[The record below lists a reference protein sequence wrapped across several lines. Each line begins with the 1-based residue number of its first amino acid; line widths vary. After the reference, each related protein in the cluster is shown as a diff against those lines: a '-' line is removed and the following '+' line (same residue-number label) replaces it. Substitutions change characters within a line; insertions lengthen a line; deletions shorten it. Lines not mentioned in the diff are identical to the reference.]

1 MPKGRGHN
9 GQYWLNLAASVLL
22 GGVLCPSP
30 AGAQVVVVVENGRRV
45 FVNEP
50 AGTPREPL
58 SDVEN
63 GPARSA
69 PAPASSART
78 GRGNGSGTPPAGLLQ
93 LAQATAERHQVDP
106 ALVHALI
113 EAESSWDPQA
123 VSPKGALGLM
133 QLIPATAQRFGVAD
147 PFDARQNL
155 DGGVRYLR
163 QLLERYNGDLQK
175 ALAAYNA
182 GEGAVDRVGGVPNYA
197 ETVRYV
203 RKVMD
208 AYFAPSSGR
217 QAVLVGRKRPLY
229 RIVDARGRIVITN
242 E

>member
-1 MPKGRGHN
+1 M
-9 GQYWLNLAASVLL
+9 
-22 GGVLCPSP
+22 
-30 AGAQVVVVVENGRRV
+30 
-45 FVNEP
+45 
-50 AGTPREPL
+50 
-58 SDVEN
+58 
-63 GPARSA
+63 
-69 PAPASSART
+69 
-78 GRGNGSGTPPAGLLQ
+78 
-93 LAQATAERHQVDP
+93 DP